1 MESAEAKT
9 KKEPK
14 PEPGEALA
22 IGLSIILTHSGF
34 RMDYTSCTADE
45 LQQVFDAHYDLS
57 KEGVKD
63 LMDVFKYALGELE
76 EARRNL
82 DKRFKTE

>member
-1 MESAEAKT
+1 MESAEAKE

-22 IGLSIILTHSGF
+22 IGLSIILTHNGF
-34 RMDYTSCTADE
+34 RMDYTTCTVEE
-45 LQQVFDAHYDLS
+45 LQLVFDRHYDLS

-63 LMDVFKYALGELE
+63 LMDVFVYAQNQLE
-76 EARRNL
+76 EARRTL
-82 DKRFKTE
+82 DKRFKSE